1 MCLKIVLYEWFI
13 YFRQISET
21 MAELD
26 YCAPPEISVS
36 FAYREP
42 ERNKL
47 IQRKLFEPL
56 ISYEERSVINNITFI
71 CYNSEKISW
80 NGLAYIGSLSV
91 LFKPRSGEEQRFTV
105 MVPDYRAELVRKLL
119 LLISAGSIDVQ
130 REEITEI
137 EALVKDLRVR
147 IIKS

>member
-147 IIKS
+147 IIK